1 MIGLCSLPRVTNATP
16 ASADARHR
24 VVIIGGGFGGVK
36 AAQKLRHAP
45 VDITLVDRTN
55 HHLFQPLLYQVATG
69 VLSPGQIAPA
79 LRSMFRRQRNVEVLL
94 AETEGFDLERR
105 IVHLSAEHAVELP
118 YDSLI
123 VAAGATHSYFGHEEW
138 ARFAPGV
145 KSLDDAQHVRSRI
158 LLAFELAEQA
168 TDEAERDALMTFVVV
183 GAGPTG
189 VELAGQLAILSRRVL
204 TYDYRRI
211 DPARARIIQIDG
223 TDSVL
228 GTFAP
233 PLREHAKHDLRELG
247 VDVQLGTTAIDVD
260 DQSIT
265 VRSKDGSE
273 RRIPTR
279 TVLWAA
285 GVQASPLTKALAEAS
300 GTKLDLDRAGRLT
313 VEQDLSL
320 PGHPEVFAIG
330 DMVALEGVPGVA
342 PAAIQQGA
350 YVGHVVRRRARGR
363 ERHRRFHYIDK
374 GTVATIGRT
383 RAVAQIWKINL
394 SGFPAFVI
402 WAGVHL
408 TYLVGWGNR
417 YEAVTRWMWTL
428 AARNRRE
435 RLISVDSLRAEHA
448 EEHPASAQSG

>member
-1 MIGLCSLPRVTNATP
+1 
-16 ASADARHR
+16 
-24 VVIIGGGFGGVK
+24 VIVGGGFGGVK
-36 AAQKLRHAP
+36 AAKALRHAP

-79 LRSMFRRQRNVEVLL
+79 LRSMFRHQRNVTVLL
-94 AETEGFDLERR
+94 AEVDGFDLEKRV
-105 IVHLSAEHAVELP
+105 VHASAEHRLELP
-118 YDSLI
+118 YDTLI
-123 VAAGATHSYFGHEEW
+123 VAAGATHSYFGHDDW

-168 TDEAERDALMTFVVV
+168 TDDAERDAWMTFVVV

-211 DPARARIIQIDG
+211 DPARARIILIEG

-233 PLREHAKHDLRELG
+233 RLREHAKHDLRELG
-247 VDVQLGTTAIDVD
+247 VDVQLGTLAVGLDAE
-260 DQSIT
+260 SIT
-265 VRSKDGSE
+265 VSTKDRGE
-273 RRIPTR
+273 RRIAAR
-279 TVLWAA
+279 TILWAA
-285 GVQASPLTKALAEAS
+285 GVQASPLTRQLAEAS
-300 GTKLDLDRAGRLT
+300 GEELDRAGRLG
-313 VEQDLSL
+313 VEKDLSL

-330 DMVALEGVPGVA
+330 DMVAIDGVPGVA

-350 YVGHVVRRRARGR
+350 YVGHVVRRRARGHNR
-363 ERHRRFHYIDK
+363 YWRFHYIDK

-383 RAVAQIWKINL
+383 RAVAQLPGGLKL

-402 WAGVHL
+402 WAVIHL

-417 YEAVTRWMWTL
+417 YEAVARWLWTL

-435 RLISVDSLRAEHA
+435 RLVSVDNLRR
-448 EEHPASAQSG
+448 EHPESDPKR